1 MTPKVSFLLL
11 SYNQQETAAEAAAH
25 ALAQDYPNLEIII
38 SDDCSPDR
46 TFERLSKVCGAYR
59 GTHAVKLIQTAENAG
74 LLGNLIHALH
84 FSTGELAV
92 IAAADDLS
100 SPTRASELAK
110 AWLDAGRPP
119 SAVVYSD
126 VRPIDR
132 QGLALDDW
140 PERVVRPP
148 FTLERLAEG
157 ATGPLGATC
166 AITPNLI
173 REPQPIDPGVRH
185 EDRVFPFR
193 ALLLG
198 GPILFVDKPL
208 VDYRVEGGI
217 SRREV
222 ASRWQYLTE
231 FTADYIPRVLPDAR
245 QRLSDAIAANA
256 PPQVIKRC
264 EQTLAE
270 QRAFLAMS
278 NGKNLIAKGLRAMSS
293 GARAT
298 VIATHLLRFARA
310 AASR

>member
-46 TFERLSKVCGAYR
+46 TFERLSKVCEGYR
-59 GTHAVKLIQTAENAG
+59 GTHAVKLIHTAENAG
-74 LLGNLIHALH
+74 LLGNLTHALQ
-84 FSTGELAV
+84 FSTGELIV
-92 IAAADDLS
+92 LAAADDLS

-148 FTLERLAEG
+148 FTLDRLAEG
-157 ATGPLGATC
+157 ATGPLGAAC
-166 AITPNLI
+166 AITPNLV
-173 REPQPIDPGVRH
+173 REPQPIDPDVRH

-208 VDYRVEGGI
+208 MDYRVEGGI

-222 ASRWQYLTE
+222 SSRWQYLTE

-256 PPQVIKRC
+256 PPQVIKGC
-264 EQTLAE
+264 EQVLAE
-270 QRAFLAMS
+270 QQSFLAMS
-278 NGKNLIAKGLRAMSS
+278 DGKNLVAKGLRAMGS